1 MVPLVSDVAAIAEP
15 ENEKEIPVEHTST
28 AEEAPD
34 VSTSGPETAYA
45 IAIEGTP
52 ANVDHNLLAES
63 GSHDDE
69 KNDSKTSYSAPI
81 LAAAEQ
87 LPEVASQEITQ
98 PQSTEVLVVE
108 DAQDDREIIASSTE
122 LEGHVTA
129 EHIEA
134 KKDFVQE
141 VGFTRFS
148 QTVSFF

>member
-1 MVPLVSDVAAIAEP
+1 MVPLVAEVAAIAEP
-15 ENEKEIPVEHTST
+15 EIEKEIPVEHTST

-45 IAIEGTP
+45 IAIEETP
-52 ANVDHNLLAES
+52 ASVDHNFLVES
-63 GSHDDE
+63 GSPE
-69 KNDSKTSYSAPI
+69 KNDSKTSDSAPI
-81 LAAAEQ
+81 LAAVEQ

-122 LEGHVTA
+122 LGHVTA
-129 EHIEA
+129 EQA

-141 VGFTRFS
+141 VGFTCFS
-148 QTVSFF
+148 QTISFF

>member
-15 ENEKEIPVEHTST
+15 EIEKEIPVEHTLT

-45 IAIEGTP
+45 IAVEETP
-52 ANVDHNLLAES
+52 ASVDHNLLVES
-63 GSHDDE
+63 ESPE
-69 KNDSKTSYSAPI
+69 KNDSKTSDSAPI
-81 LAAAEQ
+81 LAAAEK
-87 LPEVASQEITQ
+87 LPEVASQ
-98 PQSTEVLVVE
+98 SSEVLIAE

>member
-1 MVPLVSDVAAIAEP
+1 MVPLVPDVAAIAEP
-15 ENEKEIPVEHTST
+15 KIEKEIPVEHTST

-45 IAIEGTP
+45 IAVEETP
-52 ANVDHNLLAES
+52 ASVDHNLLVES
-63 GSHDDE
+63 ESPE
-69 KNDSKTSYSAPI
+69 KNDSKTSDSAPI
-81 LAAAEQ
+81 AEK
-87 LPEVASQEITQ
+87 LPEVASQ
-98 PQSTEVLVVE
+98 SSEVLIAE

>member
-1 MVPLVSDVAAIAEP
+1 MVPLVAEVAAIAEP
-15 ENEKEIPVEHTST
+15 EIEKEIPVEHTST

-45 IAIEGTP
+45 IAIEETP
-52 ANVDHNLLAES
+52 ASVDHNLLVES
-63 GSHDDE
+63 GSPE
-69 KNDSKTSYSAPI
+69 KNDSKTSDSAPI
-81 LAAAEQ
+81 LAAAEK

-98 PQSTEVLVVE
+98 PQSSEVLIAE

-141 VGFTRFS
+141 VGFTCFS

>member
-1 MVPLVSDVAAIAEP
+1 MVPLVSEVAVIAEP
-15 ENEKEIPVEHTST
+15 EIEKEIPVEHTLT

-45 IAIEGTP
+45 IAVEETP
-52 ANVDHNLLAES
+52 ASVDHNLLVES
-63 GSHDDE
+63 ESPE
-69 KNDSKTSYSAPI
+69 KNDSKTSDSAPI
-81 LAAAEQ
+81 LAAIEQ
-87 LPEVASQEITQ
+87 LPEVASQEIVQ
-98 PQSTEVLVVE
+98 PQSTEVFVAK

-141 VGFTRFS
+141 VGFTCFS